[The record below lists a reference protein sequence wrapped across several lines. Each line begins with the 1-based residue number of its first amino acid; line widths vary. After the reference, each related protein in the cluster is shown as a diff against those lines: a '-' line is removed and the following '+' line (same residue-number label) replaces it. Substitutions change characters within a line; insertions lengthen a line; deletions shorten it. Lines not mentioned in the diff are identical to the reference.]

1 MADVASVKA
10 EIKRWERE
18 FREINGKDPQVQDIK
33 DNAPIGAASS
43 SKAPAT
49 PSSRLLPKAREA
61 ETTAPLT
68 SFNPFSPQKNR
79 TIHQTSP
86 TATRKPFPNPFATPS
101 RPRTKT
107 RSFTPELSPQP
118 PSPLPNAKG
127 IAQTLFSGTSVVN
140 VPSAVSRA
148 RKRLR
153 GEAVSP
159 SPVKQK
165 RQRLVSDEP
174 PPSFSTDDNTMVDD
188 DEDDVF
194 TDAGNSSFVDD
205 SPVKGG
211 SFKLLFSDATTAKA
225 TSKPLFPPPAP
236 SSDRLRSNSK
246 DTEHEDGRRSSKG
259 PPRVKSER
267 LFSNIFPAA
276 SQTRQPRSGSRQEN
290 TYREVTAPQ
299 TSRKRALSLSDE
311 EPSEEGPRTSVPVL
325 VPPSPPPPDTLKR
338 PVGPHKGKGKGATND
353 RKKAKLFIPD
363 SDNEDDDD
371 DQVNDIQVI
380 VHTRT
385 RSPHAEHSSD
395 GDDMLLPHS
404 KRTQDDILGPIESD
418 RFEVDLPDKLRQVL
432 AFSPNDSK
440 ARVHEGRMLDG
451 LLYGRRTEHYDAS
464 KGGEIWDVGEDESEQ
479 MSDEED
485 WEGEPI
491 PWQAGEL

>member
-1 MADVASVKA
+1 MALMASLAAKYKLYKKLNKEA
-10 EIKRWERE
+10 AASNK
-18 FREINGKDPQVQDIK
+18 
-33 DNAPIGAASS
+33 ASS

-49 PSSRLLPKAREA
+49 PSARLLPKAREA
-61 ETTAPLT
+61 ETTAPLS
-68 SFNPFSPQKNR
+68 SFNPFSPRKNR
-79 TIHQTSP
+79 TMLQASP

-101 RPRTKT
+101 RPRTKP

-118 PSPLPNAKG
+118 PSPFPNAKG
-127 IAQTLFSGTSVVN
+127 IAQTLFSGTSTVN

-165 RQRLVSDEP
+165 RQRLVSEEP
-174 PPSFSTDDNTMVDD
+174 PPSFSTQDHTITDD

-211 SFKLLFSDATTAKA
+211 SFKLLFSDATTAKS
-225 TSKPLFPPPAP
+225 TSKSLFPP
-236 SSDRLRSNSK
+236 SLRSNSK
-246 DTEHEDGRRSSKG
+246 ATEHEDGARSSKG
-259 PPRVKSER
+259 PRVKSER
-267 LFSNIFPAA
+267 LFSNIFPSA
-276 SQTRQPRSGSRQEN
+276 SQTRQSRSGSRQEN
-290 TYREVTAPQ
+290 TYREATAPK

-311 EPSEEGPRTSVPVL
+311 EASEEGPRTSVPVL
-325 VPPSPPPPDTLKR
+325 VPPSPPPPDTSKR
-338 PVGPHKGKGKGATND
+338 PVASHKGKGKGATND

-371 DQVNDIQVI
+371 QVNDIQVI
-380 VHTRT
+380 VRART

-404 KRTQDDILGPIESD
+404 KRTQDDILGPVESD
-418 RFEVDLPDKLRQVL
+418 RFQVDLPDKLRQVL

-440 ARVHEGRMLDG
+440 TRVHEGRMLDG
-451 LLYGRRTEHYDAS
+451 LLYGRRTQHYDAS
-464 KGGEIWDVGEDESEQ
+464 TGGEIWDVGEDENEQ